1 MRPRA
6 LIVAL
11 LTCALAAPA
20 AAREVDAIGALL
32 AQPATVNDED
42 AAERAGRPLAAPDPE
57 PGLVAPA
64 PAGTLTSAGL
74 PTAPIPYAAPARPQ
88 LTEPVHID
96 ETGRTPD
103 APPRVQ
109 DLAYESRLRSSFA
122 SAQGFQGPLD
132 GGWTLAVAGEGDL
145 YALELVDRARGEV
158 EGAWRDLRRKGALAG
173 WGFVDDIVRSGGNL
187 TLRFTPEA
195 GGASAVA
202 TLRGGYGDAWTGELD
217 EGGRKRPATLRRTR

>member
-1 MRPRA
+1 MSEDLTAAGRAFQVDLRGVVDLLARHLYSGPR
-6 LIVAL
+6 VYVREL
-11 LTCALAAPA
+11 LQNG
-20 AAREVDAIGALL
+20 VDAITARRLH
-32 AQPATVNDED
+32 D
-42 AAERAGRPLAAPDPE
+42 AD
-57 PGLVAPA
+57 APA
-64 PAGTLTSAGL
+64 
-74 PTAPIPYAAPARPQ
+74 
-88 LTEPVHID
+88 
-96 ETGRTPD
+96 
-103 APPRVQ
+103 RVQ

-173 WGFVDDIVRSGGNL
+173 SGFVDDIVRSGGDL

-195 GGASAVA
+195 GGASATA
-202 TLRGGYGDAWTGELD
+202 TLRGGYGDSWTGELD